1 LLESYDTIRVT
12 GEVIEIRQ
20 LLRNGW
26 VHLPLS
32 FS

>member
-1 LLESYDTIRVT
+1 LLDSFDRIEVT

-26 VHLPLS
+26 IRLPLT